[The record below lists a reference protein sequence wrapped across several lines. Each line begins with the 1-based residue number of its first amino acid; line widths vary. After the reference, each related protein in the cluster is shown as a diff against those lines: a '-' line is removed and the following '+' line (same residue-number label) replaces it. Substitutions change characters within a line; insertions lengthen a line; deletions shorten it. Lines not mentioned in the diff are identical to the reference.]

1 MILSAMHYSS
11 GNLRI
16 FIEIIS
22 VNPIAKI
29 NKEHREI
36 ILKLSDESSASAS
49 VTSKALQTI
58 STIPNQN
65 NLL

>member
-1 MILSAMHYSS
+1 MILTAMHYSS

>member
-1 MILSAMHYSS
+1 MILSATHYSS

-36 ILKLSDESSASAS
+36 ILKLSDESSESAS

>member
-1 MILSAMHYSS
+1 MHYSS